1 LRPRHTLVALTAMAA
16 TAASLVLT
24 AGPASASTVHY
35 VALGDSYS
43 SGLGAGSYGSSGSC
57 DRSAYAYA
65 QLWDNSYGPA
75 AFTFAACSGAT
86 TSDVLSSQI
95 SSVTSSTTLV
105 SITIGGNDVGF
116 AGVMET
122 CVLWGTSACVSAIN
136 GAESQASSTLPAKYD
151 NVLNAIAAK
160 APNAKIVFLD
170 YPDFYDLSQSSG
182 CVGLSGTSR
191 AKVDEGINLLDGL
204 VQAAAAR
211 HGATFGDVRNSFAG
225 HEICDGTSWL
235 NSVDW
240 LNFSD
245 SYHPT
250 AAGQANGYY
259 PVFAADAS

>member
-1 LRPRHTLVALTAMAA
+1 LRPRHTLVALTATAA
-16 TAASLVLT
+16 TAAALVLS
-24 AGPASASTVHY
+24 AGSANASTARY

-43 SGLGAGSYGSSGSC
+43 SGLGAGNYGNSGSC
-57 DRSAYAYA
+57 SRSANAYA
-65 QLWDNSYGPA
+65 QLWDNANSPS

-86 TSDVLSSQI
+86 TSDVLNSQI

-116 AGVMET
+116 ASIMET
-122 CVLWGTSACVSAIN
+122 CVIWGTSACVSAIN
-136 GAESQASSTLPAKYD
+136 SAESQASSTLPAAYD

-182 CVGLSGTSR
+182 CMGLSGTSR
-191 AKVDEGINLLDGL
+191 AKVDEGINLVDSLI
-204 VQAAAAR
+204 QAAAGR
-211 HGATFGDVRNSFAG
+211 HGATFGDVRGSFSG

-250 AAGQANGYY
+250 AAGQAGGFY
-259 PVFAADAS
+259 PVFAANAS